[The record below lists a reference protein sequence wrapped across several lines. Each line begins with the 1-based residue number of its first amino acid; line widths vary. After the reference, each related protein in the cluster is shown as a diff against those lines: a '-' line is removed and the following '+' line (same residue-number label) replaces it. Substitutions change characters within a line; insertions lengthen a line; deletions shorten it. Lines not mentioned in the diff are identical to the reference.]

1 MFLTSSYVLIVRAL
15 VKSGF
20 IHILTRDNSQT
31 ILNFLRL
38 DRECSRRIEA
48 RHSSTIHYLKREFT
62 VLQSS
67 HINPLSAKQSF
78 QLRYPGDQRLKVI
91 SFSWSWV
98 KSPSKC
104 FSNAEPT
111 TIIASRDEKRCN
123 ASVQWTR
130 LVHSRSLRLG
140 DQHRKCHGWLL
151 FFAVPDLHPDQ
162 RAAVQPHAGK

>member
-1 MFLTSSYVLIVRAL
+1 MEGDLENPTRSLPIHQVNPFCSIYLQAEYHLFQTLFHSYLSQGPYLLGLNVQV
-15 VKSGF
+15 V
-20 IHILTRDNSQT
+20 LTRWVPKHT
-31 ILNFLRL
+31 
-38 DRECSRRIEA
+38 
-48 RHSSTIHYLKREFT
+48 
-62 VLQSS
+62 
-67 HINPLSAKQSF
+67 F
-78 QLRYPGDQRLKVI
+78 QLWYPGGQRSKVI

-98 KSPSKC
+98 KSPSNC
-104 FSNAEPT
+104 FSNAEPS

-162 RAAVQPHAGK
+162 RAAVQPHTGKQRIAKR